1 MRPSR
6 LIGAAFVYLLS
17 SCAESGPA
25 PYAKITPQISS
36 NYSPS
41 MATPSSL
48 AASMAPAMV
57 TVAPIAEIAKN
68 SEDYTKYDPNAWVN
82 TTTDNLSTF
91 AVDVDTA
98 SYTISRRKL
107 NEGVLPPASAIRV
120 EEFVNYFT
128 YDYQAPTK
136 EAFAVHMEAAPS
148 PFMAGRILL
157 KVGVQGKKIEEGERQ
172 PAHLTFLV
180 DTSGSMQS
188 DDKLGLVKRSLQ
200 MMLERLQPG
209 DTVAITTYAG
219 DTRVALPP
227 TSIENKSE
235 ILAAIDGLASGG
247 GTAMASGLNLA
258 YEQAAKG
265 FKTNSINRVILLS
278 DGDANLGPSTHEEMF
293 KIISGYVAEGITL
306 TTVGV
311 GNGNY
316 KDTTMEQLAN
326 KGNGNYVY
334 LDGPAAAKRF
344 FVEQLGSTLQVI
356 AKDVKIQVDLSKDAV
371 VRYRLIGYENRG
383 IADHNFREDKVDAG
397 EIGAGHSVTAIYELE
412 LNKKQTS
419 ELATV
424 RVRAKEPNGQ
434 TAKEQEFPFAKS
446 EIKADFSGASQ
457 DFQFAAAVVGFAERL
472 RQNPDAASW
481 KLSEIKKIAES
492 NTKGREERNEL
503 VQLLNQAEQL
513 GLGAAPVQ

>member
-1 MRPSR
+1 MRSSR

-17 SCAESGPA
+17 SCTDSESV
-25 PYAKITPQISS
+25 PYTKIMSQGLS
-36 NYSPS
+36 NNYTLSPS
-41 MATPSSL
+41 SVATSI
-48 AASMAPAMV
+48 APPMMV
-57 TVAPIAEIAKN
+57 TAIQSPEVAKN
-68 SEDYTKYDPNAWVN
+68 TEDFTKYDPNAWVS

-107 NEGVLPPASAIRV
+107 NEGTLPPASAIRV

-136 EAFAVHMEAAPS
+136 DAFAVHLEAAPS
-148 PFMAGRILL
+148 PFTSGRVLL

-180 DTSGSMQS
+180 DTSGSMHS
-188 DDKLGLVKRSLQ
+188 DDKLGLVKSSLQ
-200 MMLERLQPG
+200 MMVERLQPG

-219 DTRVALPP
+219 DTRVALAP
-227 TSIENKSE
+227 TGIEHKSE
-235 ILAAIDGLASGG
+235 ILSAIESLTSGG
-247 GTAMASGLNLA
+247 GTAMASGLGLA

-265 FKTNSINRVILLS
+265 FKANSINRVILLS

-293 KIISGYVAEGITL
+293 KIISGYVEEGITL

-316 KDTTMEQLAN
+316 KDTTMEQLAD

-412 LNKKQTS
+412 LSQKQTND
-419 ELATV
+419 LVTV
-424 RVRAKEPNGQ
+424 RVRAKEPTGQ
-434 TAKEQEFPFAKS
+434 TAKEQEFPFSRK
-446 EIKADFSGASQ
+446 EIKADFGSASQ
-457 DFQFAAAVVGFAERL
+457 DFQFAAAVIGFAERL
-472 RQNPDAASW
+472 RQNPDAANW
-481 KLSEIKKIAES
+481 KLSEIKKLAES
-492 NTKGREERNEL
+492 NTKGKEDRNEL
-503 VQLLNQAEQL
+503 VQLINQAAQL
-513 GLGAAPVQ
+513 GLGATPVQ